1 MERKKAQ
8 YDRQSKKWKGSSI
21 RELLLKGIHIS
32 DTTAVALFGLS
43 DLDKGVLHY
52 ANEAFLNIFDFV
64 EQQYE
69 EGVKLFM
76 RQLQSQHGIDV
87 IRELQNNEW
96 KCGVTRHFQI
106 PFLDEKYEEN
116 GLTAEVTY
124 VEKQGDEMFFL
135 VLLREMR
142 PFPNIRM
149 REPAEFDII
158 CPTVSRGKLELYL
171 QPKFSLTTRKV
182 IGAEGL
188 ARCISSDGRVVLPA
202 EFIPEL
208 EKTQQIIELDFYIYE
223 QVLKVMKEW
232 QQKGYAQLPISVNF
246 SRAHIRNASFVSRIR
261 MLTEQYGI
269 DQKYI
274 EIEIT
279 ESILSSND
287 DKMVQDMAEL
297 QKSGF
302 KVDIDDFGTGYSS
315 LHMLLTA
322 PVDIVKVDKS
332 FLNDITQSEKNRK
345 YVDCL
350 GSLIQVTDK
359 DIIVEGVETEHQAEI
374 LKDCGYTKAQGFLF
388 GKAIPVEKFT
398 EKYMKIRQ
406 EGDKFRT

>member
-1 MERKKAQ
+1 MEKKKAQ
-8 YDRQSKKWKGSSI
+8 YGRQSNKWKGSSI

-32 DTTAVALFGLS
+32 DTTAIALFSLS
-43 DLDKGVLHY
+43 NLDKVVLHY
-52 ANEAFLNIFDFV
+52 ANEAFLNIFDFT

-69 EGVKLFM
+69 DGVRLFM
-76 RQLQSQHGIDV
+76 QQLQAQHGID
-87 IRELQNNEW
+87 IISELQNNVWE
-96 KCGVTRHFQI
+96 CGVTRHFQI

-124 VEKQGDEMFFL
+124 VEKQEEERFFL
-135 VLLREMR
+135 VFLREMR
-142 PFPNIRM
+142 PFPSIRM
-149 REPAEFDII
+149 QEPKGFDVI

-202 EFIPEL
+202 EFIPAL

-223 QVLKVMKEW
+223 QVLKVLKDW
-232 QQKGYAQLPISVNF
+232 QEKGYTLLPISVNF
-246 SRAHIRNASFVSRIR
+246 SRAHIRNESFVSRIR

-279 ESILSSND
+279 ESILSSDD

-297 QKSGF
+297 QKAGF

-388 GKAIPVEKFT
+388 GKAIPVQKFT
-398 EKYMKIRQ
+398 DKYMKI
-406 EGDKFRT
+406 EENSDKFRT